1 MRTLGNII
9 WIIFG
14 GFMMAVEYFVAGF
27 ALCCT
32 IIGIPFGLQVFKIGI
47 LALLPFGQTSVVED
61 GSRGCLAI
69 FMNVIWILFA
79 GIGIALSHLLWG
91 LFFCI
96 TIIGIPF
103 GRQHFKLMRVAFF
116 PFGRTI
122 VPD

>member
-9 WIIFG
+9 WIVFG

-69 FMNVIWILFA
+69 FMNVIWVLFA

-122 VPD
+122 VPE

>member
-1 MRTLGNII
+1 
-9 WIIFG
+9 
-14 GFMMAVEYFVAGF
+14 MAAEYFVAGF
-27 ALCCT
+27 ALCLT

-69 FMNVIWILFA
+69 IMNVIWIFIG
-79 GIGIALSHLLWG
+79 GIWIALSHLLWG
-91 LFFCI
+91 LLFCI

-103 GRQHFKLMRVAFF
+103 GRQHFKLMRAALF
-116 PFGRTI
+116 PFGRVV

>member
-91 LFFCI
+91 LLFCI

>member
-9 WIIFG
+9 WIVFG

-79 GIGIALSHLLWG
+79 GIGIALSHLFWG
-91 LFFCI
+91 FLFCI

>member
-69 FMNVIWILFA
+69 FMNVIWVLFA

-122 VPD
+122 VPE

>member
-69 FMNVIWILFA
+69 FMNVIWILFV

-122 VPD
+122 VPE

>member
-9 WIIFG
+9 WIVFG

-69 FMNVIWILFA
+69 FMNVIWVLFA

>member
-9 WIIFG
+9 WIVFG

-91 LFFCI
+91 LLFCI

>member
-9 WIIFG
+9 WIVFG

-61 GSRGCLAI
+61 DSRGCLAI
-69 FMNVIWILFA
+69 FMNVIWVLFA

-96 TIIGIPF
+96 TVVGIPF
-103 GRQHFKLMRVAFF
+103 GLQHFKLMRVAMF
-116 PFGRTI
+116 PFGRTV
-122 VPD
+122 VPE

>member
-69 FMNVIWILFA
+69 FMNVIWVLFA
-79 GIGIALSHLLWG
+79 GIGIALNHLLWG

>member
-9 WIIFG
+9 WIVFG

-47 LALLPFGQTSVVED
+47 LALLPFGQTSVVEG

-69 FMNVIWILFA
+69 FMNVIWVLFA

-103 GRQHFKLMRVAFF
+103 GRQHFKLMRVAMF
-116 PFGRTI
+116 PFGRTV

>member
-9 WIIFG
+9 WIVFG

>member
-122 VPD
+122 VPE

>member
-69 FMNVIWILFA
+69 FMNVIWVLFA

-91 LFFCI
+91 LLFCI